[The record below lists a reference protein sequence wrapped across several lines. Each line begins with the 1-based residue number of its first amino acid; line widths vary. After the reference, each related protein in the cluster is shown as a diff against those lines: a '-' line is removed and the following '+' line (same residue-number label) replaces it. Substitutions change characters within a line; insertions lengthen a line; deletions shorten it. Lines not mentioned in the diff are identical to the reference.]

1 MTIVQLHNSNSKLN
15 VLMFLLMGIL
25 AVSAVVGILLYNQM
39 VNLRHEIVSQ
49 ENNLQKAE
57 VLGAELKNNL
67 YAAVDTK
74 NLQRLAVENGLVVDK
89 APRYVKNESLTTNY

>member
-1 MTIVQLHNSNSKLN
+1 
-15 VLMFLLMGIL
+15 MGIL

-74 NLQRLAVENGLVVDK
+74 NLQRLAVQNGLVVDK
-89 APRYVKNESLTTNY
+89 APRYVKNEPLVANY

>member
-25 AVSAVVGILLYNQM
+25 AVSAVVGILLYNQL
-39 VNLRHEIVSQ
+39 VNLRHEITSQ

-57 VLGAELKNNL
+57 VASAELKNNL

-74 NLQRLAVENGLVVDK
+74 NLQRLAAENGLVVDK
-89 APRYVKNESLTTNY
+89 SPRYIKNEPLVANY

>member
-57 VLGAELKNNL
+57 VLGAELKNTL

-74 NLQRLAVENGLVVDK
+74 NLQRLAVENGLVVDNS
-89 APRYVKNESLTTNY
+89 PRYVKNEPLVANY

>member
-74 NLQRLAVENGLVVDK
+74 NLQRLAVQNGLVVDK
-89 APRYVKNESLTTNY
+89 APRYVKNEPLV

>member
-89 APRYVKNESLTTNY
+89 SPRYVKNEPLVANY